1 MPKVLTSRTNI
12 RNLLIGVA
20 VGSVCLATI
29 LRNVEIEQSW
39 STLICLKARWI
50 LLAVAISW
58 ASILLRGWRWQR
70 IFPVRSRPGFWRCLQ
85 VLAIGNMGNNLLP
98 GRAGDLARC
107 ALIGRKVSVAA
118 SSEALATLGVEK
130 VVDGL
135 ALLGIVLFSMRLLTP
150 PRWVWQLEAASGVV
164 FTGTLLLFLS
174 LRLWTASVEAKII
187 RIGTYFGA
195 PGLADRVA
203 QLLKPF
209 AGELRE
215 INSARQ
221 VTAIAA
227 ATSAIW
233 FMEAALVWTL
243 ASSVSVPVTAASA
256 AAVSALIGLGFMI
269 PAAPAGLGTYE
280 AFGVAAFKLVG
291 IAASKGL
298 AVTLLMHGL
307 VFLANNGL
315 GLLSLGTAGWSFS
328 QLRQGEQVTSTAGSG
343 ASS

>member
-1 MPKVLTSRTNI
+1 
-12 RNLLIGVA
+12 
-20 VGSVCLATI
+20 VCLAAI
-29 LRNVEIEQSW
+29 LRNVEIAQSW
-39 STLICLKARWI
+39 NTLIRLKVRWVF
-50 LLAVAISW
+50 LAVAISW
-58 ASILLRGWRWQR
+58 ASILLRAWRWQR
-70 IFPVRSRPGFWRCLQ
+70 IFPVRSRPGFWRSLQ

-130 VVDGL
+130 LVDGL

-164 FTGTLLLFLS
+164 FTGTLLLLLS
-174 LRLWTASVEAKII
+174 LGFWAESMGAKII
-187 RIGTYFGA
+187 RVGKNFGV
-195 PGLADRVA
+195 PGLANRIARV
-203 QLLKPF
+203 LRPF
-209 AGELRE
+209 ADALRE
-215 INSARQ
+215 INSGRQ

-227 ATSAIW
+227 ATSIVW

-243 ASSVSVPVTAASA
+243 ASSLSVPVTAASA
-256 AAVSALIGLGFMI
+256 VAVSAVIGLGLMI

-298 AVTLLMHGL
+298 AVTLLLHGL

-315 GLLSLGTAGWSFS
+315 GLLSLGTAGRSFS
-328 QLRQGEQVTSTAGSG
+328 QLGQGEQVTSTAQT
-343 ASS
+343 ATSS